1 MNNAQKKL
9 AKAWAK
15 YHLAGRHDPKNP
27 FAVAEA
33 MESAAKAGLTDEQIN
48 EAMDAGLADAE
59 QTKAAEAS
67 ARSRHQITTKEGKRG
82 AHRYVA
88 AKSRLRKKL
97 GREPTT
103 GEMGKD
109 LYRRMMKRSPK

>member
-1 MNNAQKKL
+1 L
-9 AKAWAK
+9 RAKF
-15 YHLAGRHDPKNP
+15 YREGRHDPENP
-27 FAVAEA
+27 FAVADA
-33 MESAAKAGLTDEQIN
+33 MQAAGKAGLTDEQIS

-59 QTKAAEAS
+59 RSKAAEAS
-67 ARSRHQITTKEGKRG
+67 ARSRHQITTEEGKRG

-109 LYRRMMKRSPK
+109 LYRRMMKRSAK